1 MSTTAAAPARRRV
14 RTAPTECP
22 KVPVLPALR
31 ERVEAVAL
39 EAVNH
44 VLDCFEGGKLP
55 TCAAAFQSLEERL
68 LGVAQEHVVGPV
80 VGAVLAALHE
90 HEQFVLWSMRVARER
105 EQSGRLVGRGD
116 RTVTVT
122 VAGGGEVALK
132 TPYMEALPPASKPG
146 PRRAPGT
153 RGKGGAGL
161 YPVLAGLGFVLRT
174 SPYVTLRTARMA
186 TLVDSYQEA
195 RETLVGEGIRMDE
208 KAISGVVER
217 VGDAGLFDREHP
229 VAGLE
234 AKFLAG
240 KRVMVCVDGGRL
252 RYRLE
257 KTGRR
262 RKSGH
267 HGFDAPWREPKV
279 LAIYLLDE
287 RGKKTD
293 DPPIYE
299 GTLAPWEDAATLIA
313 STLTRF
319 GAREATVLAFAADG
333 SDNIWRHVDAIVAA
347 AGVAP
352 EKVVRFV
359 DFYHALEHL
368 HDAAK
373 LVLPWSEQQR
383 QQWVKK
389 QAKRLRRGR
398 VAQVEAAL
406 QELAVTDSEALAKE
420 VAYFHERLDLMRY
433 DQLRAR
439 GLPLG
444 TGAVESAIRRVVN
457 LRLKG
462 TGIFWEP
469 ANAERML
476 YLRCRLK
483 AGRWDEVERALHRSA
498 LTPARGQVPSVLE
511 RLTV

>member
-1 MSTTAAAPARRRV
+1 MSTAAPTRRRV
-14 RTAPTECP
+14 RTAPLECP
-22 KVPVLPALR
+22 EIKLSSTLRAQVEKVARDAVD
-31 ERVEAVAL
+31 RVMECL
-39 EAVNH
+39 
-44 VLDCFEGGKLP
+44 EGGRLP
-55 TCAAAFQSLEERL
+55 TSAAEFQAVEERL
-68 LGVAQEHVVGPV
+68 LRVSQRELVGPV
-80 VGAVLAALHE
+80 LAAVLGALHE
-90 HEQFVLWSMRVARER
+90 NEPFVLWSMRAAR
-105 EQSGRLVGRGD
+105 GRCGQLVGRGD

-122 VAGGGEVALK
+122 VAGGGGVTLQ
-132 TPYMEALPPASKPG
+132 TPYMEAVTPASKPG
-146 PRRAPGT
+146 PRRAQGS
-153 RGKGGAGL
+153 RGKGGSGL
-161 YPVLAGLGFVLRT
+161 YPVLAALGFVLRT

-195 RETLVGEGIRMDE
+195 RETLVGEGIDMDE
-208 KAISGVVER
+208 KGITSVIER
-217 VGDAGLFDREHP
+217 LGDAGLFDREHP
-229 VAGLE
+229 TQGPE
-234 AKFLAG
+234 AAFLAG
-240 KRVMVCVDGGRL
+240 KRVMTCIDGGRL

-257 KTGRR
+257 KVGRR
-262 RKSGH
+262 RKSGY

-287 RGKKTD
+287 HGKKTD

-319 GAREATVLAFAADG
+319 GAREAEVLAVAADG

-347 AGVAP
+347 VGIDP

-359 DFYHALEHL
+359 DFYHAIEHL

-373 LVLPWSEQQR
+373 LVTPWSEQQR
-383 QQWVKK
+383 AQWVKK
-389 QAKRLRRGR
+389 QAKRLRRGHA
-398 VAQVEAAL
+398 AQVVAAL
-406 QELAVTDSEALAKE
+406 EELSVNDSDALEKE
-420 VAYFHERLDLMRY
+420 VAYFQDRIDLMGY

-476 YLRCRLK
+476 YMRCRLK
-483 AGRWDEVERALHRSA
+483 AGRWAEVERALHRYA
-498 LTPARGQVPSVLE
+498 LMPARGQVPSVLG
-511 RLTV
+511 RLTA